1 MVDTSVNG
9 ALLSNSYNETYEIL
23 DKINNNY
30 QQPSTI
36 QVATRGVV
44 GVHNVDALT
53 TLSAQVTSLINIVK
67 AMITASA
74 IVNQIVEV
82 CYIFCGEDICLI
94 IVLGIQPQLT
104 IWATSTE
111 KTRTILT
118 QTLTTLD
125 GDITQ
130 TSYEVIRINML
141 QYPLDKTGLFNHQIS
156 PTKLRVK
163 KHQQ

>member
-1 MVDTSVNG
+1 M
-9 ALLSNSYNETYEIL
+9 
-23 DKINNNY
+23 
-30 QQPSTI
+30 
-36 QVATRGVV
+36 ATRGAAR
-44 GVHNVDALT
+44 VHNVDAQT

-67 AMITASA
+67 AMITAPA

-82 CYIFCGEDICLI
+82 CYICCGEDICLI
-94 IVLGIQPQLT
+94 IVLGIQPQST
-104 IWATSTE
+104 IWATSTD

-125 GDITQ
+125 GNITQ
-130 TSYEVIRINML
+130 TFHRVIRINML

-156 PTKLRVK
+156 PTKLSVK